1 MPMIATYL
9 GKYLDTQIMTA
20 LFTILLMIFAGLASY
35 ANAPKV
41 AVAVV
46 VFAAILSLTN
56 VIAVPITII
65 MVAGG
70 VAMLSA
76 IARSART

>member
-1 MPMIATYL
+1 L
-9 GKYLDTQIMTA
+9 EEYLDTQIMTA
-20 LFTILLMIFAGLASY
+20 LFTILLMIFAGLASF

-41 AVAVV
+41 AVGVV

-56 VIAVPITII
+56 VIAVPITVV

-70 VAMLSA
+70 VAMLSV
-76 IARSART
+76 IARSVRS